1 MNKKGLFISPD
12 GSNQF
17 KIFCIISMLFLV
29 LGFSTGMID
38 ILNKHFQNTLE
49 ITKAKSALI
58 QFANYIS
65 YFFVAI
71 PAGILAQRYG
81 YKSGII
87 AGLVLIMCGTST
99 FMLATFYG
107 EYLFFLAGIFILA
120 AGLTCIETIAN
131 PYVIILG
138 NKDGGAARLN
148 ISQSI
153 AGLGLIFG
161 PLIGGHFVLSAT
173 GEVSKSN
180 DGLFVPY
187 LGIFL
192 AVTLILLIFFR
203 TKVPEV
209 IPEADEKIAAAD
221 KPFWMLPHFIL
232 AVVAQFLYVAGQTGI
247 FSFFINY
254 VVEHSPTMS
263 AGLSSLLPVTWTYN
277 ADNLYRITE
286 RGASQMLAF
295 GGFGLFMIGRLTGG
309 MILSKIKTHIVLSV
323 FAFINA
329 LLMVIIIYSDG
340 YIAIISLILSFY
352 FMSIMFPAI
361 FSLGIAGLG
370 GQTKKASS
378 VIVMSIV
385 GGAVMPI
392 IMGAIA
398 DRYNMA
404 TGFIMPLICFIFILF
419 YSITWSRLYRGINT
433 SSNDKSLMVS
443 H

>member
-1 MNKKGLFISPD
+1 MTKQGLFISSD
-12 GSNQF
+12 GCNQL
-17 KIFCIISMLFLV
+17 KIFCLISLLFLV

-49 ITKAKSALI
+49 ITRAKSALI

-71 PAGILAQRYG
+71 PAGVLAQKYG
-81 YKSGII
+81 YKAGII
-87 AGLVLIMCGTST
+87 VGLSLIICGTST
-99 FMLATFYG
+99 FMVATTIG
-107 EYLFFLAGIFILA
+107 EYIFFLAGIFILA
-120 AGLTCIETIAN
+120 AGLTFIETIAN

-138 NKDGGAARLN
+138 SKDGGAARLN

-173 GEVSKSN
+173 GEVSKTN

-187 LGIFL
+187 LGIFI
-192 AVTLILLIFFR
+192 AVTLILFVFSR

-209 IPEADEKIAAAD
+209 VPEADERIRISDRA
-221 KPFWMLPHFIL
+221 FWKYPHFVF
-232 AVVAQFLYVAGQTGI
+232 AVIAQFLYVAGQTGI

-254 VVEHSPTMS
+254 VVEHSPAMS
-263 AGLSSLLPVTWTYN
+263 AEVASILPVTWSYN
-277 ADNLYRITE
+277 AADLYRITE

-309 MILSKIKTHIVLSV
+309 ILLSKIKTHVVLTTFSLINSV
-323 FAFINA
+323 
-329 LLMVIIIYSDG
+329 LMVVIIYSDG
-340 YIAIISLILSFY
+340 YVATISLILSFY

-392 IMGAIA
+392 VMGAIA
-398 DRYNMA
+398 DHYDMA
-404 TGFIMPLICFIFILF
+404 VGFIMPLLCFLFILF
-419 YSITWSRLYRGINT
+419 YAIVWPKLYRGP
-433 SSNDKSLMVS
+433 KSLGGEGRPATT

>member
-1 MNKKGLFISPD
+1 MNRQGLFTSPD
-12 GSNQF
+12 GSNQL

-71 PAGILAQRYG
+71 PAGMLAQRYG
-81 YKSGII
+81 YKSGIVV
-87 AGLVLIMCGTST
+87 GLILIMCGTST

-173 GEVSKSN
+173 GEVSKTN
-180 DGLFVPY
+180 DGLFIPY

-192 AVTLILLIFFR
+192 AVTLILFIFSR

-209 IPEADEKIAAAD
+209 VPEADESIGAAG
-221 KPFWMLPHFIL
+221 KPFWMFPHFIL

-254 VVEHSPTMS
+254 VVEHSPAMS
-263 AGLSSLLPVTWTYN
+263 AGLVSILPSSWCYQ
-277 ADNLYRITE
+277 ADEVYKFTE
-286 RGASQMLAF
+286 RGASQLLAF

-309 MILSKIKTHIVLSV
+309 MILSKIKTHVVLAFFALINSALMIV
-323 FAFINA
+323 
-329 LLMVIIIYSDG
+329 IIYSDG
-340 YIAIISLILSFY
+340 YLAVVSLILSFY

-361 FSLGIAGLG
+361 FSLGISGLG

-378 VIVMSIV
+378 IIVMSIV

-398 DRYNMA
+398 DHYNMA
-404 TGFIMPLICFIFILF
+404 TGFIMPLICFIFILC
-419 YSITWSRLYRGINT
+419 YSLFWPKLYSR
-433 SSNDKSLMVS
+433 NDSLNNERPAVS

>member
-1 MNKKGLFISPD
+1 MKKTGLFISPD
-12 GSNQF
+12 GNNQF

-49 ITKAKSALI
+49 ISKAKSALI

-87 AGLVLIMCGTST
+87 VGLVLIMCGTST
-99 FMLATFYG
+99 FMLATVHG
-107 EYLFFLAGIFILA
+107 EYMFFLTGIFILA
-120 AGLTCIETIAN
+120 AGLTFIETIAN
-131 PYVIILG
+131 PYVIVLG
-138 NKDGGAARLN
+138 NNDGGAARLN

-173 GEVSKSN
+173 GEVSKTN

-192 AVTLILLIFFR
+192 AVTLILLVFFR

-209 IPEADEKIAAAD
+209 TPEADERISATE
-221 KPFWMLPHFIL
+221 KPFWQLPHFVF
-232 AVVAQFLYVAGQTGI
+232 AVIAQFLYVTGQTGI

-254 VVEHSPTMS
+254 VVEHSPSMT
-263 AGLSSLLPVTWTYN
+263 LSLASLLPSTWTYSTGSF
-277 ADNLYRITE
+277 YQITE
-286 RGASQMLAF
+286 RGASQILAF

-309 MILSKIKTHIVLSV
+309 MLLSKIKTQVVLST
-323 FAFINA
+323 FALINSV
-329 LLMVIIIYSDG
+329 LMVIIIYSDG
-340 YIAIISLILSFY
+340 YLATISLVLSFY

-378 VIVMSIV
+378 IIVMSIV
-385 GGAVMPI
+385 GGAVMPML
-392 IMGAIA
+392 MGAIA
-398 DRYNMA
+398 DHYDMA
-404 TGFIMPLICFIFILF
+404 TGFIMPLICFVFILF
-419 YSITWSRLYRGINT
+419 YALTWTKLYRGQNAEIA
-433 SSNDKSLMVS
+433 VS

>member
-1 MNKKGLFISPD
+1 MMNKSGLFISPD
-12 GSNQF
+12 GNNQL
-17 KIFCIISMLFLV
+17 KIFCIISVLFLV

-71 PAGILAQRYG
+71 PAGLLAQRYG

-87 AGLVLIMCGTST
+87 VGLVLIMCGTST
-99 FMLATFYG
+99 FMLATMHG
-107 EYLFFLAGIFILA
+107 EYVFFLTGIFILA
-120 AGLTCIETIAN
+120 AGLTFIETIAN
-131 PYVIILG
+131 PYVIVLG

-173 GEVSKSN
+173 GDVSRTN
-180 DGLFVPY
+180 DGLLVPY

-192 AVTLILLIFFR
+192 AVTVILLVFFR
-203 TKVPEV
+203 TRVPEIV
-209 IPEADEKIAAAD
+209 PEADERVNTGD
-221 KPFWMLPHFIL
+221 KSFWQQPHFIF
-232 AVVAQFLYVAGQTGI
+232 AVIAQFLYVAGQTGI

-254 VVEHSPTMS
+254 VVEHSPAMTQS
-263 AGLSSLLPVTWTYN
+263 FAGLLPSTWTYSVGEIFH
-277 ADNLYRITE
+277 ITE
-286 RGASQMLAF
+286 RGASQLLAF

-309 MILSKIKTHIVLSV
+309 ILLSKVKTQVVLST
-323 FAFINA
+323 FALINA
-329 LLMVIIIYSDG
+329 LLMIVIIYSDG
-340 YIAIISLILSFY
+340 YLATLSLVLSFY

-378 VIVMSIV
+378 IIVMSIV
-385 GGAVMPI
+385 GGAVMPML
-392 IMGAIA
+392 MGAIA
-398 DRYNMA
+398 DHYDMA
-404 TGFIMPLICFIFILF
+404 TGFFMPLICFIFILF
-419 YSITWSRLYRGINT
+419 YALAWPKLYRGQHSET
-433 SSNDKSLMVS
+433 APAMTPAK
-443 H
+443 

>member
-1 MNKKGLFISPD
+1 MKKTGLFISPD
-12 GSNQF
+12 GNNQF

-49 ITKAKSALI
+49 ISKAKSALI

-87 AGLVLIMCGTST
+87 VGLVLIMCGTST
-99 FMLATFYG
+99 FMLATVHG
-107 EYLFFLAGIFILA
+107 EYMFFLTGIFILA
-120 AGLTCIETIAN
+120 AGLTFIETIAN
-131 PYVIILG
+131 PYVIVLG
-138 NKDGGAARLN
+138 NNDGGAARLN

-173 GEVSKSN
+173 GEVSKTN

-192 AVTLILLIFFR
+192 AVTLILLVFFR

-209 IPEADEKIAAAD
+209 TPEADERISATE
-221 KPFWMLPHFIL
+221 KPFWQLPHFVF
-232 AVVAQFLYVAGQTGI
+232 AVIAQFLYVAGQTGI

-254 VVEHSPTMS
+254 VVEHSPSMT
-263 AGLSSLLPVTWTYN
+263 LSLASLLPSTWTYSTGSF
-277 ADNLYRITE
+277 YQITE
-286 RGASQMLAF
+286 RGASQILAF

-309 MILSKIKTHIVLSV
+309 MLLSKIKTQVVLST
-323 FAFINA
+323 FALINSV
-329 LLMVIIIYSDG
+329 LMVIIIYSDG
-340 YIAIISLILSFY
+340 YLATISLVLSFY

-378 VIVMSIV
+378 IIVMSIV
-385 GGAVMPI
+385 GGAVMPML
-392 IMGAIA
+392 MGAIA
-398 DRYNMA
+398 DHYDMA
-404 TGFIMPLICFIFILF
+404 TGFIMPLICFAFILF
-419 YSITWSRLYRGINT
+419 YALTWTKLYRGQNT
-433 SSNDKSLMVS
+433 EIAVS